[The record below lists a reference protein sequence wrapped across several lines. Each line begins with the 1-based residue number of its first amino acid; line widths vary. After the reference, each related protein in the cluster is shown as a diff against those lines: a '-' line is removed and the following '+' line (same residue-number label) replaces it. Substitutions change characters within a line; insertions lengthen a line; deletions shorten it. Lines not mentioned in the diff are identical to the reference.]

1 MLIAMKF
8 LMIVLDRCIS
18 KPLIIVDR
26 GPWYRWALERL
37 GLRYRY
43 LRFGLRNR
51 VERFFG
57 YLRQRTR
64 RFYNNIN
71 SWSIK
76 SVEDYAVAI
85 AMIRNLLTIIKV
97 VIIFCVTVM
106 FLEQTGSYANPVLDI
121 IF

>member
-1 MLIAMKF
+1 
-8 LMIVLDRCIS
+8 
-18 KPLIIVDR
+18 LIIVDR

-43 LRFGLRNR
+43 LRFGLRSR